1 MVCGKDMGLSP
12 TDGPVREYKGKQ
24 ATQVS
29 RTVSSN
35 GDQAS
40 LKPARG
46 VANGK
51 IFQQAVPGKR
61 KKQPDGIKPGKSR
74 KVAKSGKKASM
85 PAEAVEAAETEEPEV
100 MIYDELQ
107 HGGPE
112 SAKPKKPKK
121 KKSNNS
127 KSSS

>member
-1 MVCGKDMGLSP
+1 
-12 TDGPVREYKGKQ
+12 
-24 ATQVS
+24 
-29 RTVSSN
+29 
-35 GDQAS
+35 
-40 LKPARG
+40 
-46 VANGK
+46 
-51 IFQQAVPGKR
+51 
-61 KKQPDGIKPGKSR
+61 
-74 KVAKSGKKASM
+74 M